1 MLEQEFEWFFTTH
14 SQTLRKGGKWGFE
27 VLMLMSVAHLFGLYT
42 PKEMAD
48 YLGIGCQ
55 SLYAHL
61 KSLSLHSLQKLML
74 HFMVKQAAEQLH
86 RVLSKSAA
94 TYSRA
99 GISMHVDDSV
109 IERVGK
115 QIRCTYQWYS
125 GRFKQV
131 VTGNDLLGIVLSCNG
146 LILPLHLMFCSKQ
159 GRANTTKPE
168 LLVKMLSELK
178 DLFAQEGI
186 DITGIPLTMDS
197 WFASED
203 LRQQLLA
210 LGFKNLLVAGK
221 SPYVFT
227 IDGQKRSAQ
236 EWKLQLK
243 LNDPQWGVEVPHLRT
258 KAESPTFGTVVLFF
272 FSKQTTR
279 VFYLMD
285 LSCVPGRG
293 AEIWKIWEQHHR
305 IEQFW
310 RLLKSVFRIKSIQLR
325 GDGLYAGLLI
335 KVIAFLLVLRL
346 QAQKAFKNLS
356 VVQTL
361 RKIRREGSLDTLI
374 DEHFHALISRI

>member
-1 MLEQEFEWFFTTH
+1 
-14 SQTLRKGGKWGFE
+14 
-27 VLMLMSVAHLFGLYT
+27 
-42 PKEMAD
+42 
-48 YLGIGCQ
+48 
-55 SLYAHL
+55 
-61 KSLSLHSLQKLML
+61 
-74 HFMVKQAAEQLH
+74 
-86 RVLSKSAA
+86 VLSQSAA

-115 QIRCTYQWYS
+115 QIRCTYKWYS

-168 LLVKMLSELK
+168 LLVKLLSELK

-186 DITGIPLTMDS
+186 DITGVPLTMDS
-197 WFASED
+197 WFASEE

-236 EWKLQLK
+236 EWKLQFKLK
-243 LNDPQWGVEVPHLRT
+243 DPQWGVEVPHLRT

-285 LSCVPGRG
+285 LSCVPARG
-293 AEIWKIWEQHHR
+293 AEIWKTWEQHHR

-361 RKIRREGSLDTLI
+361 RKIRREGSLDTFI